1 MRCRKQVARKGGR
14 CRVLRSSLGS
24 TIDWYPKIR
33 WGGSGLAA
41 VALRLKLQRLQPRL
55 LEHQSAIAHW
65 LSPTFSLFA
74 PVEIVGAL
82 VVGFN
87 LPVDANQII
96 QPAARLNYSRAELPL
111 STDMDFLEQV
121 DASESETLTQARHGR
136 DSPSSM
142 KFAQTASAGAQW
154 VAKTGNVFRTP
165 SGHQTRFF
173 RTPNW
178 TPRR

>member
-65 LSPTFSLFA
+65 LSPAFSLFA

-82 VVGFN
+82 GVGFN

-111 STDMDFLEQV
+111 PTPLR
-121 DASESETLTQARHGR
+121 AHG
-136 DSPSSM
+136 PEPC
-142 KFAQTASAGAQW
+142 ASANSATSASDSDA
-154 VAKTGNVFRTP
+154 V
-165 SGHQTRFF
+165 SGRFPGKDCKGYS
-173 RTPNW
+173 TEVSLPVK
-178 TPRR
+178 PGE

>member
-14 CRVLRSSLGS
+14 HRGLRRRRVGS
-24 TIDWYPKIR
+24 GIDRYPKIR

-55 LEHQSAIAHW
+55 LEQQSANW
-65 LSPTFSLFA
+65 LSPAFSLFA

-82 VVGFN
+82 GVGFN

-121 DASESETLTQARHGR
+121 DASETESLTRARHGR

-142 KFAQTASAGAQW
+142 KFAQ
-154 VAKTGNVFRTP
+154 
-165 SGHQTRFF
+165 
-173 RTPNW
+173 
-178 TPRR
+178 

>member
-1 MRCRKQVARKGGR
+1 MRCRKQVARKRGR
-14 CRVLRSSLGS
+14 HRELRRRRSSVGS
-24 TIDWYPKIR
+24 RIDRYRKTR
-33 WGGSGLAA
+33 GGGSGLAA

-121 DASESETLTQARHGR
+121 DASETESLTRARHGR

-142 KFAQTASAGAQW
+142 KFAQTVSAGDH
-154 VAKTGNVFRTP
+154 R
-165 SGHQTRFF
+165 
-173 RTPNW
+173 
-178 TPRR
+178 